1 MWEEGWWRN
10 GWSQQLEFVLKVENT
25 RFADRLDVGCE
36 VQRSLEAS
44 CMSGATG
51 LFQAQELEL
60 NWKNLK
66 SLKNMI
72 PTEVQVSGQGPN
84 VHVWILSNKI

>member
-10 GWSQQLEFVLKVENT
+10 GWSQQLEFVLKAENK

-44 CMSGATG
+44 CLSGATH

>member
-10 GWSQQLEFVLKVENT
+10 GWSQQLEFVLKVENK

-44 CMSGATG
+44 YLSGATH

-72 PTEVQVSGQGPN
+72 PTEVLVSGQGPN

>member
-10 GWSQQLEFVLKVENT
+10 GWSQQLEFVLKVENK

-44 CMSGATG
+44 CLSGATHI
-51 LFQAQELEL
+51 FQAQELEL